1 MGTSSTKQFDTPH
14 DTADPRRRVN
24 ETDLAHDATGDN
36 NSPAI
41 ARAEP
46 ARYAPPTMIFR
57 CITLPLLIIATI
69 ATVARAEKPA
79 PAVQKLK
86 DLVVYRDDTFYSA
99 FPSIVR
105 RDDSELVL
113 AFRRAPDPRNF
124 GNAGATHTDPNSQ
137 LVLVR
142 STDAGETWTKDP
154 ALIWAH
160 PRGGLQDPC
169 LLQLD
174 DGSLLCASYGW
185 ALIPSSRAQKL
196 SDVTRHGDFVFLGG
210 TMYRSNDGG
219 QRWSEVSLPPTKG
232 EANLGLFG
240 QPIPAY
246 NRGAMCQGKDGR
258 IFWVTA
264 MENIGG
270 KKGTGTHLLI
280 SSDRGRTWTYSCP
293 VAVDEKVTFNETSL
307 HETPQGDLVAF
318 MRTANFGDNTVVARS
333 TDGGKSFQQWESAGW
348 KGHPHYALRLPN
360 DQVLLVYGY
369 RHAPFGIRARV
380 LNAEGTDFKEAAEI
394 ILRDDGG
401 NVDLGYPWATM
412 VSDDKALVVYY
423 FNEKDGPRYI
433 GGTLLQVNAKQ

>member
-1 MGTSSTKQFDTPH
+1 MILRRFALPLVILATAST
-14 DTADPRRRVN
+14 
-24 ETDLAHDATGDN
+24 
-36 NSPAI
+36 
-41 ARAEP
+41 P
-46 ARYAPPTMIFR
+46 ARTEESPGLR
-57 CITLPLLIIATI
+57 
-69 ATVARAEKPA
+69 
-79 PAVQKLK
+79 KLR
-86 DLVVYRDDTFYSA
+86 DVVVYRDDTFYSA

-105 RDDSELVL
+105 RPDGELIA

-124 GNAGATHTDPNSQ
+124 GNAAVTHTDPNSQ

-154 ALIWAH
+154 ALVWAH

-174 DGSLLCASYGW
+174 DDSLLCSSYAW
-185 ALIPSSRAQKL
+185 ALVPPSRAQKL
-196 SDVTRHGDFVFLGG
+196 KDVTRYGDFAFLGG
-210 TMYRSNDGG
+210 TMYRSGDAG
-219 QRWSEVSLPPTKG
+219 QRWSEISVPPTKG

-264 MENIGG
+264 REHPGD
-270 KKGTGTHLLI
+270 KKGTSTHLLI
-280 SSDRGRTWTYSCP
+280 SSDRGQTWTYSCP
-293 VAVDEKVTFNETSL
+293 VAVDDKVTSNETSL
-307 HETPQGDLVAF
+307 YETPRGDLMAF
-318 MRTANFGDNTVVARS
+318 MRTANFDDNTAVARS

-348 KGHPHYALRLPN
+348 KGHPHYALRLP
-360 DQVLLVYGY
+360 DQRVLLVYGY

-380 LNAEGTDFKEAAEI
+380 LNSECTDYKDAPET

-412 VSDDKALVVYY
+412 VSEDKALVVYY
-423 FNEKDGPRYI
+423 FNENDGPRYI
-433 GGTLLQVNAKQ
+433 GGTMVQVDAKK